1 MHRPLIKSYLEHIE
15 LYDIDP
21 DTCRQGV
28 AHFGSFANCCLR
40 NYTKI
45 TFKIYVDMDL

>member
-21 DTCRQGV
+21 DACRQGV